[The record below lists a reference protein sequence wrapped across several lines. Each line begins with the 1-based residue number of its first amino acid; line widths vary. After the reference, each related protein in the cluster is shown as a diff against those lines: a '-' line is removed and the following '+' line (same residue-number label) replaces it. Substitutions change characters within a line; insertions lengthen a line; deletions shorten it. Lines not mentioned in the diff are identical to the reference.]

1 MAIAENL
8 YTDAYII
15 DYKDGDVSLE
25 RISFTKLGSTD
36 KVHTVKAG
44 ETLQSIA
51 YRYYGNSG
59 LWYRIAD
66 VNSIYNPFTEV
77 VEGMQLYIP

>member
-8 YTDAYII
+8 YTNAYII

-25 RISFTKLGSTD
+25 RVNFTKLGSTD
-36 KVHTVKAG
+36 KVHTVKSG